1 MKDKDPKN
9 IEVLLKNPE
18 VQAATNNINPEMIE
32 RRNYVPPECKVFE
45 SRYTLLKDDDH
56 FNFNIDKEAGKL
68 LPDIINNKVQI
79 IVGLDSPEESFKKTY
94 CKTRHIGI
102 VFSGGPAPGGHN
114 VIAGL
119 YDAAKRQI
127 RTPRFSVF
135 CLARMELLKMK
146 PLK

>member
-18 VQAATNNINPEMIE
+18 VQAATNNINRELIE
-32 RRNYVPPECKVFE
+32 RRKYVPPECKVFE
-45 SRYTLLKDDDH
+45 SRYTLLKDDDR
-56 FNFNIDKEAGKL
+56 FNFNIDKEARKL
-68 LPDIINNKVQI
+68 LPDIIHNKVQTL
-79 IVGLDSPEESFKKTY
+79 VGLDSPEKSFKNTY

-119 YDAAKRQI
+119 YDAAKKANPYTKI
-127 RTPRFSVF
+127 
-135 CLARMELLKMK
+135 
-146 PLK
+146 